1 MHMTSTAA
9 QARPLTRREILG
21 WRNAIFVMFALS
33 GLSIA
38 TWVARLPAIR
48 DALGL
53 TTGNVGVLIFGMS
66 AGSILGLVLSAWI
79 LGRFGPRRGMAVSI
93 VLVAVGLII
102 VGLGAGVFVSA
113 PVVFVGLAIF
123 GYGNGSVDVM
133 MNVEGAAVEKELGK
147 TVLPL
152 MHALFSGGTVLGAA
166 IGAAASALK
175 ISVTA
180 HAIGM
185 AVIIAVAAIVAVR
198 FVPIRPDLHATPD
211 AEKAPLGQRLR
222 ERVGV
227 FTDPRLIFIG
237 LIMLGMAFAEGSAN
251 DWLPIA
257 VVDGHDQS
265 NTTGAVVF
273 GAFVGAMTVG
283 RVAGGPLIDR
293 FDRVSVLRIS
303 AITGIV
309 GLALFIFSPI
319 FPLAIVGAVLWG
331 LGCSLGFPVGMSA
344 AADDPR
350 HAAARVSAVAMI
362 GYCAF
367 LVGPPLIG
375 IVGDHVGILNAL
387 LIVFVLMIVAG
398 LSSGAARER
407 SHADRTAG

>member
-1 MHMTSTAA
+1 MSSSPQRTS
-9 QARPLTRREILG
+9 PVTRSELVA

-38 TWVARLPAIR
+38 TWVSRLPAIR
-48 DALGL
+48 DGLGL

-66 AGSILGLVLSAWI
+66 AGSILGLLLSAWI
-79 LGRFGPRRGMAVSI
+79 LNALGPRRGMALSML
-93 VLVAVGLII
+93 LVAVGLAV
-102 VGLGAGVFVSA
+102 VGIGAGVLVS
-113 PVVFVGLAIF
+113 PVVVFIGLAIF

-147 TVLPL
+147 TVMPL
-152 MHALFSGGTVLGAA
+152 MHALFSAGTVAGAG
-166 IGAAASALK
+166 IGAAASAVR
-175 ISVTA
+175 IDVTW

-185 AVIIAVAAIVAVR
+185 SVVLAVGVLVAVR
-198 FVPIRPDLHATPD
+198 FVPIRQDIEAVLPEDR
-211 AEKAPLGQRLR
+211 APFG
-222 ERVGV
+222 ERVREKLLV
-227 FTDPRLIFIG
+227 WSDPRLIFIG

-257 VVDGHDQS
+257 VVDGHGRS
-265 NTTGAVVF
+265 NTTGAIVF
-273 GAFVGAMTVG
+273 GVFVGAMTVG

-303 AITGIV
+303 AVTGII
-309 GLALFIFSPI
+309 GLALFIFSPA

-375 IVGDHVGILNAL
+375 IVADHVGILNAL

-407 SHADRTAG
+407 SAAAQSAG

>member
-1 MHMTSTAA
+1 MSSSPQRTSTF
-9 QARPLTRREILG
+9 TRSELVS

-38 TWVARLPAIR
+38 TWVSRLPAIR
-48 DALGL
+48 DGLGL

-66 AGSILGLVLSAWI
+66 AGSILGLLLSAWI
-79 LGRFGPRRGMAVSI
+79 LSALGPRRGMALSML
-93 VLVAVGLII
+93 LVAVGLAI
-102 VGLGAGVFVSA
+102 VGIGAGVLVS
-113 PVVFVGLAIF
+113 PVVVFIGLAIF

-147 TVLPL
+147 TVMPL
-152 MHALFSGGTVLGAA
+152 MHALFSAGTVAGAG
-166 IGAAASALK
+166 IGAAASAFG
-175 ISVTA
+175 IDVTT
-180 HAIGM
+180 HAIAM
-185 AVIIAVAAIVAVR
+185 SVVLAVGVLVAVR
-198 FVPIRPDLHATPD
+198 FVPIRQDLD
-211 AEKAPLGQRLR
+211 AARPGDRAPLG
-222 ERVGV
+222 ERVREKMLV
-227 FTDPRLIFIG
+227 WSDPRLIFIG

-265 NTTGAVVF
+265 NTTGAIVF
-273 GAFVGAMTVG
+273 GVFVGAMTVG

-303 AITGIV
+303 AVTGIV
-309 GLALFIFSPI
+309 GLALFIFSPV

-375 IVGDHVGILNAL
+375 LVADHVGILNAL

-407 SHADRTAG
+407 SAAEQSAG

>member
-1 MHMTSTAA
+1 MSSSPQRTSTF
-9 QARPLTRREILG
+9 TRSELVS
-21 WRNAIFVMFALS
+21 WRNAIFVLFALS

-38 TWVARLPAIR
+38 TWVSRLPAIR
-48 DALGL
+48 DGLGL

-66 AGSILGLVLSAWI
+66 AGSILGLLLSAWI
-79 LGRFGPRRGMAVSI
+79 LSALGPRRGMALSML
-93 VLVAVGLII
+93 LVAVGLAI
-102 VGLGAGVFVSA
+102 VGIGAGVLVS
-113 PVVFVGLAIF
+113 PVVVFIGLAIF

-147 TVLPL
+147 TVMPL
-152 MHALFSGGTVLGAA
+152 MHALFSAGTVVGAG
-166 IGAAASALK
+166 IGAAASALG
-175 ISVTA
+175 IDVTG

-185 AVIIAVAAIVAVR
+185 SVVLAVSVLVAVR
-198 FVPIRPDLHATPD
+198 FVPIRQDLD
-211 AEKAPLGQRLR
+211 AVQPEDRAPLG
-222 ERVGV
+222 ERVREKMLV
-227 FTDPRLIFIG
+227 WSDPRLIFIG

-265 NTTGAVVF
+265 NTTGAIVF
-273 GAFVGAMTVG
+273 GVFVGAMTVG

-303 AITGIV
+303 AVTGIV
-309 GLALFIFSPI
+309 GLALFIFSPV

-375 IVGDHVGILNAL
+375 LVADHVGILNAL

-407 SHADRTAG
+407 SAAEQSAG

>member
-1 MHMTSTAA
+1 MTST
-9 QARPLTRREILG
+9 PLQSRSFTRREIVG
-21 WRNAIFVMFALS
+21 WRNAVFVMFALS

-66 AGSILGLVLSAWI
+66 AGSIVGLLLSAWI
-79 LGRFGPRRGMAVSI
+79 LGRIGPRRGMALSM
-93 VLVAVGLII
+93 VLVATGLVI

-133 MNVEGAAVEKELGK
+133 MNVEGAAVEKQLGK

-152 MHALFSGGTVLGAA
+152 MHALFSAGTVVGAG
-166 IGAAASALK
+166 IGAIASALK
-175 ISVTA
+175 VSVTA
-180 HAIGM
+180 HAIAM
-185 AVIIAVAAIVAVR
+185 AVVIAVAAIVAVR
-198 FVPIRPDLHATPD
+198 FVPRHPPVEAVHPDDVP
-211 AEKAPLGQRLR
+211 PLGQRLR
-222 ERVGV
+222 ERIGV
-227 FTDPRLIFIG
+227 FADPRLIFIG

-265 NTTGAVVF
+265 NTTGAIVF
-273 GAFVGAMTVG
+273 GVFVGAMTVG

-303 AITGIV
+303 AATGIV
-309 GLALFIFSPI
+309 GLALFIFSPV
-319 FPLAIVGAVLWG
+319 FPVVIVGAVLWG

-407 SHADRTAG
+407 TEADRADG

>member
-1 MHMTSTAA
+1 MSSSPQRTSSF
-9 QARPLTRREILG
+9 TRSEIVS

-38 TWVARLPAIR
+38 TWVSRLPAIR
-48 DALGL
+48 DGLGL

-66 AGSILGLVLSAWI
+66 AGSILGLLLSAWI
-79 LGRFGPRRGMAVSI
+79 LSALGPRRGMALSML
-93 VLVAVGLII
+93 LVAVGLAI
-102 VGLGAGVFVSA
+102 VGIGAGVLVS
-113 PVVFVGLAIF
+113 PVVVFVGLAIF

-147 TVLPL
+147 TVMPL
-152 MHALFSGGTVLGAA
+152 MHALFSAGTVAGAG
-166 IGAAASALK
+166 IGAAASALG
-175 ISVTA
+175 IDVTA

-185 AVIIAVAAIVAVR
+185 SIVLAVGVLVAVR
-198 FVPIRPDLHATPD
+198 FVPIRQDLD
-211 AEKAPLGQRLR
+211 AVQPEDRAPLG
-222 ERVGV
+222 ERVREKLLV
-227 FTDPRLIFIG
+227 WTDPRLIFIG

-265 NTTGAVVF
+265 NTTGAIVF
-273 GAFVGAMTVG
+273 GVFVGAMTVG

-303 AITGIV
+303 AVTGIV
-309 GLALFIFSPI
+309 GLALFIFSPV

-375 IVGDHVGILNAL
+375 LVADHVGILNAL

-407 SHADRTAG
+407 SAAEQSAG

>member
-1 MHMTSTAA
+1 MSSSPQRTSAF
-9 QARPLTRREILG
+9 TRSELVA

-38 TWVARLPAIR
+38 TWVSRLPAIR
-48 DALGL
+48 DGLGL
-53 TTGNVGVLIFGMS
+53 TTGNVGILIFGMS
-66 AGSILGLVLSAWI
+66 AGSILGLLLSAW
-79 LGRFGPRRGMAVSI
+79 LLNTLGPRRGMALSMI
-93 VLVAVGLII
+93 LVAAGLAVVGI
-102 VGLGAGVFVSA
+102 GATVLLSPV
-113 PVVFVGLAIF
+113 VVFVGLAIF

-133 MNVEGAAVEKELGK
+133 MNVEGAAVEKELGR

-152 MHALFSGGTVLGAA
+152 MHALFSGGTVVGAGV
-166 IGAAASALK
+166 GAAASALH
-175 ISVTA
+175 IDVLWHALGMSVVL
-180 HAIGM
+180 
-185 AVIIAVAAIVAVR
+185 AVSALVAVR
-198 FVPIRPDLHATPD
+198 FVPIRQELD
-211 AEKAPLGQRLR
+211 AVAREDRPPLR
-222 ERVGV
+222 ERIREKILVWA
-227 FTDPRLIFIG
+227 DARLVFIG

-251 DWLPIA
+251 DWMPIA

-265 NTTGAVVF
+265 NTTGAIVF
-273 GAFVGAMTVG
+273 GVFVGAMTVG

-293 FDRVSVLRIS
+293 FDRVTVLRVS
-303 AITGIV
+303 AATGIV
-309 GLALFIFSPI
+309 GLALFIFSPL
-319 FPLAIVGAVLWG
+319 FPIAIVGAVLWG

-375 IVGDHVGILNAL
+375 VVADHVGILNAL
-387 LIVFVLMIVAG
+387 LIVFVLMVVAG

-407 SHADRTAG
+407 SAAESAA